1 MLLCRGHAVHEAVY
15 GAAARCGCYM
25 ERTTSLHA
33 MHLQPF
39 PTWYV
44 FDAGAPMPVRLL
56 DDAGRADP
64 ALSGTPHGVLAS
76 LAEAI
81 HAAGHHFTETQLR
94 HLELFVALQRW
105 RR

>member
-1 MLLCRGHAVHEAVY
+1 
-15 GAAARCGCYM
+15 M

-33 MHLQPF
+33 MHPQPS
-39 PTWYV
+39 PTWYLYNA
-44 FDAGAPMPVRLL
+44 DGAEPLRLL
-56 DDAGRADP
+56 DDEGRADL
-64 ALSGTPHGVLAS
+64 ALSGTPHGVLAE

-81 HAAGHHFTETQLR
+81 HEAGCHLTETQLR

>member
-1 MLLCRGHAVHEAVY
+1 
-15 GAAARCGCYM
+15 
-25 ERTTSLHA
+25 
-33 MHLQPF
+33 MHLQPS
-39 PTWYV
+39 PTWYL
-44 FDAGAPMPVRLL
+44 FDNGNTEPQRLL
-56 DDAGRADP
+56 DDDGCADP

-81 HAAGHHFTETQLR
+81 HEAGCHLTETQLR

>member
-1 MLLCRGHAVHEAVY
+1 
-15 GAAARCGCYM
+15 
-25 ERTTSLHA
+25 
-33 MHLQPF
+33 MHLQPS
-39 PTWYV
+39 PTWYLY
-44 FDAGAPMPVRLL
+44 DAGASTPVRLL

-64 ALSGTPHGVLAS
+64 ALSGTLHGALAS

-81 HAAGHHFTETQLR
+81 HEAGHHLTETQLR

>member
-1 MLLCRGHAVHEAVY
+1 
-15 GAAARCGCYM
+15 
-25 ERTTSLHA
+25 
-33 MHLQPF
+33 MHLQPS
-39 PTWYV
+39 PTWYL
-44 FDAGAPMPVRLL
+44 FDAGSATPVRLL
-56 DDAGRADP
+56 DDEGRADP

-81 HAAGHHFTETQLR
+81 HEAGRHLTETQLR